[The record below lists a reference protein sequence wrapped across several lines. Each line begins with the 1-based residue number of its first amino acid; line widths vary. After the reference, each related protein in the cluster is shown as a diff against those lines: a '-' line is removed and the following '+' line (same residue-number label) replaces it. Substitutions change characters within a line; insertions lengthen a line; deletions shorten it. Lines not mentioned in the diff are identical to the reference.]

1 MPAHQLQDLSPATI
15 FVIDDDHAVRDALT
29 VLLETEGYAVATFNS
44 AARFLKTYRH
54 QGPSCLVVEVDLPE
68 MDGSELAGALVARGI
83 ELPVVLMS
91 GQLRNRRLERGLPN
105 GVVAILEKPFG
116 DRELLERVAY
126 ALDRSPVA
134 APPSNDS
141 YVGLRK

>member
-1 MPAHQLQDLSPATI
+1 MPAHQLQDLSPTTI

-29 VLLETEGYAVATFNS
+29 VLLETEGYAVATFDS
-44 AARFLKTYRH
+44 AARFLQTYQH

-68 MDGSELAGALVARGI
+68 MDGSELADALVARGI

-91 GQLRNRRLERGLPN
+91 GQLRNRRLERGLPI

-126 ALDRSPVA
+126 ALDRSPFA